1 MNDPESLELVFLQLQ
16 DGAQILVLQLQVLGT
31 RRDDEEIIEGPVEH
45 GALYRAGSFH
55 AERGTFTDCGPLLS
69 CIA

>member
-31 RRDDEEIIEGPVEH
+31 RRDVEEIVESSVEH
-45 GALYRAGSFH
+45 GALYRAGSSH
-55 AERGTFTDCGPLLS
+55 IERGTSTDWTLC
-69 CIA
+69 